1 MIGEAKIDRRTLL
14 AGAGVAALAPVSTQ
28 AYTAEEGMSGDVA
41 AALARFR
48 SSIPSNFDRDY
59 VENAVVPFFLE
70 SIYQG
75 ERPMLPMIDTPLT
88 KENALPSDLWGL
100 ISKDWRSAATTTSA
114 SGFISP
120 A

>member
-1 MIGEAKIDRRTLL
+1 MAMGAKIDRRTLL
-14 AGAGVAALAPVSTQ
+14 AGAGAGAAAAALAPAAAP
-28 AYTAEEGMSGDVA
+28 AYAAEEGMAFDVS

-75 ERPMLPMIDTPLT
+75 ERPVLPMID
-88 KENALPSDLWGL
+88 LPCRKRTRFLQ
-100 ISKDWRSAATTTSA
+100 T
-114 SGFISP
+114 
-120 A
+120 